1 VRDKQKD
8 AVSMVT
14 DIGNID
20 NLVGFD
26 DKPTETFDC
35 FYDAFASPRAST
47 RLWQDRITKLKTQEG
62 EREIM
67 GIESARIHNCQM
79 SASVVNGL
87 QRIIDRLNPIYT
99 PDWLLKELD
108 DLWDKAQCINA
119 EFERIKEEGG
129 A

>member
-1 VRDKQKD
+1 
-8 AVSMVT
+8 
-14 DIGNID
+14 
-20 NLVGFD
+20 
-26 DKPTETFDC
+26 
-35 FYDAFASPRAST
+35 
-47 RLWQDRITKLKTQEG
+47 
-62 EREIM
+62 M

-108 DLWDKAQCINA
+108 DLNQKVQIVNA

>member
-1 VRDKQKD
+1 
-8 AVSMVT
+8 
-14 DIGNID
+14 
-20 NLVGFD
+20 
-26 DKPTETFDC
+26 
-35 FYDAFASPRAST
+35 
-47 RLWQDRITKLKTQEG
+47 
-62 EREIM
+62 M

-87 QRIIDRLNPIYT
+87 QRIIDRLNSRYT